1 MFDNEICGVQFANKA
16 AHQFLVSKRQD
27 ALMFGNSID
36 SYEQEEEKGRLSR
49 SEMEQIFN
57 NIKEMQI
64 QKLFYNQK
72 CGDKNK
78 EEVGF
83 LEMIKTMKNREMQ

>member
-1 MFDNEICGVQFANKA
+1 
-16 AHQFLVSKRQD
+16 
-27 ALMFGNSID
+27 MFGNSID

-64 QKLFYNQK
+64 QKLFYN
-72 CGDKNK
+72 
-78 EEVGF
+78 
-83 LEMIKTMKNREMQ
+83 